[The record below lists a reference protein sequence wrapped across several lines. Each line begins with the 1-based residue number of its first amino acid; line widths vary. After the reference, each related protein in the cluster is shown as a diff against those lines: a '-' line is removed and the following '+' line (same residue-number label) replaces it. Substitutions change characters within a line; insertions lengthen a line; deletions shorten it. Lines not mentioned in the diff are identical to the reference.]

1 MIDNIT
7 NVTPDGEEPT
17 PVAPVTCEENQEKT
31 EKKDR
36 TRTSR
41 NVAMG
46 AAVAGAA
53 VAGAAV
59 AEAMQPG
66 EAPEVEDEV
75 EEVAIN
81 EQPVQP
87 AAEIFG
93 RKDAE
98 KDVPEHKDESATEP
112 DSDEKAQLYEPDLE
126 ADGKEDD
133 IITVIEP
140 DEDETE
146 EVAVHDI
153 PETEEDPGMP
163 EFIEQPEM
171 GHIDVEIDENMNYD
185 DAGDIIG

>member
-17 PVAPVTCEENQEKT
+17 PVAPVTCEEKQEKQEKT
-31 EKKDR
+31 DKKDR

-66 EAPEVEDEV
+66 EAPEV

-112 DSDEKAQLYEPDLE
+112 DSDEKAQLHEPDLE